1 VIISL
6 DAQRGLIYS
15 GIGKGAAT
23 MKNWVGYQYS
33 PSQYS
38 GDRRLFLFILPTPC
52 SPLHNS

>member
-23 MKNWVGYQYS
+23 MKNWVGY
-33 PSQYS
+33 
-38 GDRRLFLFILPTPC
+38 
-52 SPLHNS
+52 

>member
-23 MKNWVGYQYS
+23 MKN
-33 PSQYS
+33 
-38 GDRRLFLFILPTPC
+38 
-52 SPLHNS
+52 